1 MVKNLQPMK
10 LTVKNA
16 EFYGY
21 HGVKNEERTLGGK
34 YQIDLELYYN
44 ARSAVISDDV
54 SDSVNYEEAMY
65 AVDEIFNAEEPYNL
79 IETLCYDIL
88 TAIMERFPSVVKATV
103 RVRKLHIPIGQVI
116 GYVEAEQ
123 TISREG

>member
-1 MVKNLQPMK
+1 MK

>member
-10 LTVKNA
+10 LTVKMLNLWLSWR
-16 EFYGY
+16 
-21 HGVKNEERTLGGK
+21 KNEERTLGGK

-44 ARSAVISDDV
+44 ARSAVINDDV

-88 TAIMERFPSVVKATV
+88 TTIMERFPLVVEGYGACTQT
-103 RVRKLHIPIGQVI
+103 PYSIGQVI